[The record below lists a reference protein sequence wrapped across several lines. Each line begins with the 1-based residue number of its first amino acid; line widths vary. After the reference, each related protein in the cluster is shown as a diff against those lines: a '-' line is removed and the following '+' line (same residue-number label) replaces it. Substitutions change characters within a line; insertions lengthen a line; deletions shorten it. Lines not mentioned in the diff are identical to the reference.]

1 MRRAER
7 GIEQG
12 TMRLAMAAVHRGA
25 LHKCA
30 YAALMIGCAAWAAVQ
45 TALPTTAPSAASSRA
60 PVEWPTTWD
69 GRALRPLAFSD
80 VEQRFAAQFPGR
92 LARMTDGRRQFVL
105 REVEQPTRML
115 HPAVDCYRA
124 LGYRIA
130 DARLEDD
137 AQQRRWRCFD
147 AWRDGHRVRV
157 CERIVDADG
166 ATYTDTSSWFWAA
179 LLGRSRGPWQAVTTA
194 QPT

>member
-1 MRRAER
+1 MRLAERSTMRR
-7 GIEQG
+7 
-12 TMRLAMAAVHRGA
+12 AMAAVHRAA
-25 LHKCA
+25 LHKAA

-45 TALPTTAPSAASSRA
+45 TALPTTASSAASSRA

-92 LARMTDGRRQFVL
+92 LARMTDGSRQFVL

-194 QPT
+194 QPS